1 MIRWQKYK
9 KYSETANKICI
20 FAEKAVLLLPKKGRL
35 NGIMPEIVLHYIWEK
50 CLWAG
55 YEQQTTDGKT
65 VEILSVGE
73 HNRDAGPDY
82 SHARVRID
90 GKEWIGNIEIHV
102 CSSDWTKHRHHLDK
116 AYDNIILHVVRT
128 ADKPVYNSQG
138 ELVPQ
143 CELNYPSDKDY
154 LSGLFA
160 AAQQMDSAVAR
171 IGCAEQLLHD
181 PQLLTEGWRKTLL
194 QKRMECKRASIT
206 RLLEITKGSW
216 EHALYISLARNFG
229 FHTNSVPFEELA
241 INTPLSYL
249 QKHRNS
255 LFQLT
260 ALLMGQAGL
269 IGDALDLQKEYVFL
283 RAKFG
288 LTPLDASV
296 WKHARMRPQNNPEL
310 RIRQF
315 AQLIY
320 QSENLLSKI
329 LDTDDLKQLES
340 LFLVDKMGKSS
351 IDILLI
357 NTVIPYKYAYAL
369 SRHNTA
375 QAEQALRL
383 MEKIAPEN
391 NTIVRQWR
399 VLGQEVKNAADT
411 QALLHLYQ
419 NYCQHHECI
428 NCEVGY
434 KIFENRQL
442 TLF

>member
-1 MIRWQKYK
+1 
-9 KYSETANKICI
+9 
-20 FAEKAVLLLPKKGRL
+20 
-35 NGIMPEIVLHYIWEK
+35 MPEIVLHYIWEH

-55 YEQQTTDGKT
+55 FEQYTTDGKK
-65 VEILSVGE
+65 VDILSVGE

-82 SHARVRID
+82 SHARIRID
-90 GKEWIGNIEIHV
+90 GKEWVGNIEIHV
-102 CSSDWTKHRHHLDK
+102 CSSDWTKHHHHLDK

-128 ADKPVYNSQG
+128 ADKPIYNSKG

-154 LSGLFA
+154 LSALFES
-160 AAQQMDSAVAR
+160 AQRMDSAIAR

-181 PQLLTEGWRKTLL
+181 PRLLTEGWRKTLL
-194 QKRMECKRASIT
+194 CKRLECKRASIT

-241 INTPLSYL
+241 INTPLSCL

-260 ALLMGQAGL
+260 ALLLGQAGL
-269 IGDALDLQKEYVFL
+269 VQEPELQKEYDFL
-283 RAKFG
+283 RVKFG
-288 LTPLDASV
+288 LTPLEGSI
-296 WKHARMRPQNNPEL
+296 WKHARLRPQNSPEL

-315 AQLIY
+315 AQLMH

-329 LDTDDLKQLES
+329 LDTDDLKELEV
-340 LFLVDKMGKSS
+340 LFAVPQMGKSS
-351 IDILLI
+351 VDILLI

-369 SRHNTA
+369 HQNNPVK
-375 QAEQALRL
+375 AEQALRL
-383 MEKIAPEN
+383 MEKIPAEN

>member
-1 MIRWQKYK
+1 
-9 KYSETANKICI
+9 
-20 FAEKAVLLLPKKGRL
+20 
-35 NGIMPEIVLHYIWEK
+35 MPEIVLHYIWER

-55 YEQQTTDGKT
+55 FEQKTTDGKS

-90 GKEWIGNIEIHV
+90 GKEWVGNIEIHV
-102 CSSDWTKHRHHLDK
+102 CSSDWTKHRHHLDS
-116 AYDNIILHVVRT
+116 AYDNVILHVVRT
-128 ADKPVYNSQG
+128 ADKPVWNSKG

-143 CELNYPSDKDY
+143 CELNYASEKDY

-160 AAQQMDSAVAR
+160 AAQQMDSAVGR
-171 IGCAEQLLHD
+171 IGCAEQLLHE
-181 PQLLTEGWRKTLL
+181 PGLLTEGWRKTLL
-194 QKRMECKRASIT
+194 YKRLECKRASIE

-229 FHTNSVPFEELA
+229 FHTNSLPFEQLA

-249 QKHRNS
+249 QKHRNN

-260 ALLMGQAGL
+260 AILLGQAGGL
-269 IGDALDLQKEYVFL
+269 EPSSLSHADEEKQSLAKEYAFMQ
-283 RAKFG
+283 AKFG
-288 LTPLDASV
+288 LTPMDPSV
-296 WKHARMRPQNNPEL
+296 WKHSKLRPQNSPEL

-315 AQLIY
+315 AQLLY

-329 LDTDDLKQLES
+329 LDTDDLKELEA
-340 LFLVDKMGKSS
+340 LFAVPQMGKSS

-357 NTVIPYKYAYAL
+357 NTVLPYKYAYAKHRN
-369 SRHNTA
+369 STFDA
-375 QAEQALRL
+375 YSL
-383 MEKIAPEN
+383 MAKIPAEN

-399 VLGQEVKNAADT
+399 VLGQEIHNAADT

-434 KIFENRQL
+434 KIFQDKQL
-442 TLF
+442 KLF

>member
-1 MIRWQKYK
+1 
-9 KYSETANKICI
+9 
-20 FAEKAVLLLPKKGRL
+20 
-35 NGIMPEIVLHYIWEK
+35 MPEIVLHYIWEH

-55 YEQQTTDGKT
+55 FAQQTTDGRNI
-65 VEILSVGE
+65 EILSVGE

-82 SHARVRID
+82 SHARVLID

-102 CSSDWTKHRHHLDK
+102 NASDWVKHHHHLDK
-116 AYDNIILHVVRT
+116 AYDNVILHVVRT
-128 ADKPVYNSQG
+128 ADKPIYNSRG

-143 CELNYPSDKDY
+143 CELQYPSDKDY
-154 LSGLFA
+154 LSALFE
-160 AAQQMDSAVAR
+160 AAQRMDSAISR
-171 IGCAEQLLHD
+171 IGCAEQLIHD
-181 PQLLTEGWRKTLL
+181 PQLLTDGWRRTLL
-194 QKRMECKRASIT
+194 RKRLECKRASIT

-229 FHTNSVPFEELA
+229 FHTNSLPFEQLA
-241 INTPLSYL
+241 IHTPLSCL
-249 QKHRNS
+249 QKHRNN

-260 ALLMGQAGL
+260 ALLIGQAGL
-269 IGDALDLQKEYVFL
+269 IANSQEPIAKEYDFL
-283 RAKFG
+283 RTKFG
-288 LTPLDASV
+288 LTPLDAAI
-296 WKHARMRPQNNPEL
+296 WKHGKLRPQNSPEL

-315 AQLIY
+315 AQLLY

-329 LDTDDLKQLES
+329 LDTDDLKELET
-340 LFLVDKMGKSS
+340 LFAVDKMGRSS

-369 SRHNTA
+369 HKNNAA
-375 QAEQALRL
+375 QAEAVLSL
-383 MEKIAPEN
+383 MESIPAEN

-399 VLGQEVKNAADT
+399 VLGQSIRNAADT

-434 KIFENRQL
+434 QIFQEKQL
-442 TLF
+442 KLF

>member
-1 MIRWQKYK
+1 
-9 KYSETANKICI
+9 
-20 FAEKAVLLLPKKGRL
+20 
-35 NGIMPEIVLHYIWEK
+35 MPEIVLHYIWER

-55 YEQQTTDGKT
+55 FEQKTTDGKS

-82 SHARVRID
+82 SHARVKID
-90 GKEWIGNIEIHV
+90 GKEWVGNIEIHV
-102 CSSDWTKHRHHLDK
+102 CSSDWTKHRHHLDS
-116 AYDNIILHVVRT
+116 AYDNVILHVVRT
-128 ADKPVYNSQG
+128 ADKPVWNSKG

-143 CELNYPSDKDY
+143 CELNYPTDKDY

-160 AAQQMDSAVAR
+160 AAQQMDSAVGR
-171 IGCAEQLLHD
+171 IGCAEQLLHE
-181 PQLLTEGWRKTLL
+181 PGLLTEGWRKTLL
-194 QKRMECKRASIT
+194 YKRLECKRASIE

-229 FHTNSVPFEELA
+229 FHTNSLPFEQLA

-260 ALLMGQAGL
+260 AMLMGQAGL
-269 IGDALDLQKEYVFL
+269 IGEDKELQKEYTFMQ
-283 RAKFG
+283 AKFG
-288 LTPLDASV
+288 MTPMDASV
-296 WKHARMRPQNNPEL
+296 WKHGKLRPQNSPEL

-315 AQLIY
+315 AELLY
-320 QSENLLSKI
+320 RSENLLSKI
-329 LDTDDLKQLES
+329 LDTDDLKELEQL
-340 LFLVDKMGKSS
+340 FAVDKMGKSS

-357 NTVIPYKYAYAL
+357 NTVLPYKYAYAKHRN
-369 SRHNTA
+369 SMFDA
-375 QAEQALRL
+375 YSL
-383 MEKIAPEN
+383 MVKIPAEN
-391 NTIVRQWR
+391 NTIIRQWR

-434 KIFENRQL
+434 KIFQDRQL
-442 TLF
+442 KLF

>member
-1 MIRWQKYK
+1 
-9 KYSETANKICI
+9 
-20 FAEKAVLLLPKKGRL
+20 
-35 NGIMPEIVLHYIWEK
+35 MPEIILHYIWER

-55 YEQQTTDGKT
+55 YDQQTTDGRKI
-65 VEILSVGE
+65 EILSVGE

-82 SHARVRID
+82 SHARIRMD
-90 GKEWIGNIEIHV
+90 GKEWVGNIEIHV
-102 CSSDWTKHRHHLDK
+102 CSSDWIKHRHHLDK

-128 ADKPVYNSQG
+128 ADKPIYNSKG

-154 LSGLFA
+154 LSALFES
-160 AAQQMDSAVAR
+160 AQKMDSAIAR

-181 PQLLTEGWRKTLL
+181 PRLLTEGWRKTLL
-194 QKRMECKRASIT
+194 QKRLECKRASIT

-241 INTPLSYL
+241 INTPLSCL

-269 IGDALDLQKEYVFL
+269 INEPELQKEYDFL
-283 RAKFG
+283 RTKFS
-288 LTPLDASV
+288 LTPLDGSI
-296 WKHARMRPQNNPEL
+296 WKHARLRPQNSPEL

-315 AQLIY
+315 AQLLY
-320 QSENLLSKI
+320 KSEHLLSKI
-329 LDTDDLKQLES
+329 LDTDDLKELET
-340 LFLVDKMGKSS
+340 LFAVSQMGKASV
-351 IDILLI
+351 DILLI
-357 NTVIPYKYAYAL
+357 NTVIPYKYAYAM

-375 QAEQALRL
+375 QAEQTLKL
-383 MEKIAPEN
+383 MEKIPAEN

-419 NYCQHHECI
+419 NYCLHHECI

>member
-1 MIRWQKYK
+1 
-9 KYSETANKICI
+9 
-20 FAEKAVLLLPKKGRL
+20 
-35 NGIMPEIVLHYIWEK
+35 MPEIILHYIWER

-55 YEQQTTDGKT
+55 YDQQTTDGRKI
-65 VEILSVGE
+65 EILSVGE

-82 SHARVRID
+82 SHARIRMD
-90 GKEWIGNIEIHV
+90 GKEWVGNIEIHV
-102 CSSDWTKHRHHLDK
+102 CSSDWIKHRHHLDK

-128 ADKPVYNSQG
+128 ADKPIYNSKG

-143 CELNYPSDKDY
+143 CELNYPPDKDY
-154 LSGLFA
+154 LSALFES
-160 AAQQMDSAVAR
+160 AQKMDSAIAR

-194 QKRMECKRASIT
+194 QKRLECKRASIT

-241 INTPLSYL
+241 INTPLSCL

-269 IGDALDLQKEYVFL
+269 INEPELQKEYDFL
-283 RAKFG
+283 RTKFS
-288 LTPLDASV
+288 LTPLDGSI
-296 WKHARMRPQNNPEL
+296 WKHARLRPQNSPEL

-315 AQLIY
+315 AQLLY
-320 QSENLLSKI
+320 KSEHLLSKI
-329 LDTDDLKQLES
+329 LDTDDLKELET
-340 LFLVDKMGKSS
+340 LFAVSQMGKASV
-351 IDILLI
+351 DILLI
-357 NTVIPYKYAYAL
+357 NTVIPYKYAYAM

-375 QAEQALRL
+375 QAEQTLKL
-383 MEKIAPEN
+383 MEKIPAEN

>member
-1 MIRWQKYK
+1 
-9 KYSETANKICI
+9 
-20 FAEKAVLLLPKKGRL
+20 
-35 NGIMPEIVLHYIWEK
+35 MPEIILHYIWEH

-55 YEQQTTDGKT
+55 YEQRTTDGKS

-82 SHARVRID
+82 SHARIRID
-90 GKEWIGNIEIHV
+90 GHEWVGNIEIHV
-102 CSSDWTKHRHHLDK
+102 CSSDWIKHRHQLDK

-128 ADKPVYNSQG
+128 ADKPIYNSKG

-154 LSGLFA
+154 LSALFES
-160 AAQQMDSAVAR
+160 AQKMDSAIAR

-181 PQLLTEGWRKTLL
+181 PRLLTEGWRKTLL
-194 QKRMECKRASIT
+194 RKRLECKRASIT

-216 EHALYISLARNFG
+216 EHALYISMARNFG

-241 INTPLSYL
+241 INTPLSCL

-260 ALLMGQAGL
+260 ALLLGQAGL
-269 IGDALDLQKEYVFL
+269 INEPELQKEYDFL
-283 RAKFG
+283 RVKFG
-288 LTPLDASV
+288 LTPLEGSI
-296 WKHARMRPQNNPEL
+296 WKHARLRPQNSPEL

-315 AQLIY
+315 AQLIH

-329 LDTDDLKQLES
+329 LDTDDLKELEV
-340 LFLVDKMGKSS
+340 LFAVPQIGKSS
-351 IDILLI
+351 VDILLI

-369 SRHNTA
+369 HQNNPVK
-375 QAEQALRL
+375 AEQVLRL
-383 MEKIAPEN
+383 MEKIPAEN

>member
-1 MIRWQKYK
+1 
-9 KYSETANKICI
+9 
-20 FAEKAVLLLPKKGRL
+20 
-35 NGIMPEIVLHYIWEK
+35 MPEIVLHYIWEH

-55 YEQQTTDGKT
+55 FDQYTTDGKK

-82 SHARVRID
+82 SHARIRID
-90 GKEWIGNIEIHV
+90 GHEWVGNIEIHV
-102 CSSDWTKHRHHLDK
+102 CASDWTKHHHHLDK

-128 ADKPVYNSQG
+128 ADKPIYNSKG

-143 CELNYPSDKDY
+143 CELNYPGDKDY
-154 LSGLFA
+154 LSALFES
-160 AAQQMDSAVAR
+160 AQRMDSAIAR

-181 PQLLTEGWRKTLL
+181 PRLLTEGWRKTLL
-194 QKRMECKRASIT
+194 CKRLECKRASIT

-241 INTPLSYL
+241 INTPLSCL

-260 ALLMGQAGL
+260 ALLLGQAGL
-269 IGDALDLQKEYVFL
+269 VQEPELQKEYDFL
-283 RAKFG
+283 RIKFG
-288 LTPLDASV
+288 LTPLEGSI
-296 WKHARMRPQNNPEL
+296 WKHARLRPQNSPEL

-315 AQLIY
+315 AQLMH

-329 LDTDDLKQLES
+329 LDTDDLKELEV
-340 LFLVDKMGKSS
+340 LFAVPQMGKSS
-351 IDILLI
+351 VDILLI

-369 SRHNTA
+369 HQNNPVK
-375 QAEQALRL
+375 AEQALRL
-383 MEKIAPEN
+383 MEKIPAEN

>member
-1 MIRWQKYK
+1 
-9 KYSETANKICI
+9 
-20 FAEKAVLLLPKKGRL
+20 
-35 NGIMPEIVLHYIWEK
+35 MPEIILHYIWEK

-55 YEQQTTDGKT
+55 FEQFTTDGKK

-82 SHARVRID
+82 SHARIRID
-90 GKEWIGNIEIHV
+90 GHEWVGNIEIHV
-102 CSSDWTKHRHHLDK
+102 CASDWTKHHHHLDK

-128 ADKPVYNSQG
+128 ADKPIYNSKG

-154 LSGLFA
+154 LSALFES
-160 AAQQMDSAVAR
+160 AQRMDSAIAR

-181 PQLLTEGWRKTLL
+181 PRLLTEGWRKTLL
-194 QKRMECKRASIT
+194 CKRLECKRASIT

-241 INTPLSYL
+241 INTPLSCL

-260 ALLMGQAGL
+260 ALLLGQAGL
-269 IGDALDLQKEYVFL
+269 VQEPELQKEYDFL
-283 RAKFG
+283 RVKFG
-288 LTPLDASV
+288 LTPLEGSI
-296 WKHARMRPQNNPEL
+296 WKHARLRPQNSPEL

-315 AQLIY
+315 AQLMH

-329 LDTDDLKQLES
+329 LDTDDLKELEM
-340 LFLVDKMGKSS
+340 LFAVPQMGKSS
-351 IDILLI
+351 VDILLI

-369 SRHNTA
+369 HQNNPVK
-375 QAEQALRL
+375 AEQALRL
-383 MEKIAPEN
+383 MEKIPAEN

>member
-1 MIRWQKYK
+1 
-9 KYSETANKICI
+9 
-20 FAEKAVLLLPKKGRL
+20 
-35 NGIMPEIVLHYIWEK
+35 MPEIVLHYIWEH

-55 YEQQTTDGKT
+55 FEQYTTDGKK

-82 SHARVRID
+82 SHARIRID
-90 GKEWIGNIEIHV
+90 GHEWVGNIEIHV
-102 CSSDWTKHRHHLDK
+102 CSSDWTKHHHHLDK

-128 ADKPVYNSQG
+128 ADKPIYNSKG

-154 LSGLFA
+154 LSALFES
-160 AAQQMDSAVAR
+160 AQRMDSAIAR

-181 PQLLTEGWRKTLL
+181 PRLLTEGWRKTLL
-194 QKRMECKRASIT
+194 CKRLECKRASIT

-241 INTPLSYL
+241 INTPLSCL

-260 ALLMGQAGL
+260 ALLLGQAGL
-269 IGDALDLQKEYVFL
+269 VQEPELQKEYDFL
-283 RAKFG
+283 RVKFG
-288 LTPLDASV
+288 LTPLEGSI
-296 WKHARMRPQNNPEL
+296 WKHARLRPQNSPEL

-315 AQLIY
+315 AQLMH

-329 LDTDDLKQLES
+329 LDTDDLKELEM
-340 LFLVDKMGKSS
+340 LFAVPQIGKSS
-351 IDILLI
+351 VDILLI

-369 SRHNTA
+369 HQNNPVK
-375 QAEQALRL
+375 AEQAMRL
-383 MEKIAPEN
+383 MEKIPAEN

>member
-1 MIRWQKYK
+1 
-9 KYSETANKICI
+9 
-20 FAEKAVLLLPKKGRL
+20 
-35 NGIMPEIVLHYIWEK
+35 MPEIVLHYIWEH

-55 YEQQTTDGKT
+55 FEQYTTDGKK

-82 SHARVRID
+82 SHARIRID
-90 GKEWIGNIEIHV
+90 GHEWVGNIEIHV
-102 CSSDWTKHRHHLDK
+102 CASDWTKHHHHLDK

-128 ADKPVYNSQG
+128 ADKPIYNSKG

-154 LSGLFA
+154 LSALFES
-160 AAQQMDSAVAR
+160 AQRMDSAIAR

-181 PQLLTEGWRKTLL
+181 PRLLTEGWRKTLL
-194 QKRMECKRASIT
+194 CKRLECKRASIT

-241 INTPLSYL
+241 INTPLSCL

-260 ALLMGQAGL
+260 ALLLGQAGL
-269 IGDALDLQKEYVFL
+269 VQEPELQKEYDFL
-283 RAKFG
+283 RVKFG
-288 LTPLDASV
+288 LTPMEGSI
-296 WKHARMRPQNNPEL
+296 WKHARLRPQNSPEL

-315 AQLIY
+315 AQFMH

-329 LDTDDLKQLES
+329 LDTDDLKELEV
-340 LFLVDKMGKSS
+340 LFAVPQMGKSS
-351 IDILLI
+351 VDILLI

-369 SRHNTA
+369 HQNNPVK
-375 QAEQALRL
+375 AEQAMRL
-383 MEKIAPEN
+383 MEKIPAEN

>member
-1 MIRWQKYK
+1 
-9 KYSETANKICI
+9 
-20 FAEKAVLLLPKKGRL
+20 
-35 NGIMPEIVLHYIWEK
+35 MPEIVLHYIWEH

-55 YEQQTTDGKT
+55 MAQKTTDGRT

-90 GKEWIGNIEIHV
+90 GREWIGNIEIHV
-102 CSSDWTKHRHHLDK
+102 CSSDWIKHRHHLDK
-116 AYDNIILHVVRT
+116 TYDNVILHVVRT
-128 ADKPVYNSQG
+128 ADKPVYNSRG
-138 ELVPQ
+138 ELVTQ
-143 CELNYPSDKDY
+143 CELQYPGDKDY
-154 LSGLFA
+154 LTGLFA

-171 IGCAEQLLHD
+171 IGCAEQLLKD
-181 PQLLTEGWRKTLL
+181 PALLTEGWRKTLL
-194 QKRMECKRASIT
+194 RKRLECKRASIM

-229 FHTNSVPFEELA
+229 FHTNSLPFEQLA

-260 ALLMGQAGL
+260 ALLMGQASL
-269 IGDALDLQKEYVFL
+269 IDEPAMQKEYDFL
-283 RAKFG
+283 RIKFN
-288 LTPLDASV
+288 LTPMDGSV
-296 WKHARMRPQNNPEL
+296 WKHGRLRPQNSPEL

-315 AQLIY
+315 AQLLY
-320 QSENLLSKI
+320 QSENLFSKI
-329 LDTDDLKQLES
+329 LDTSDLKDLEQL
-340 LFLVDKMGKSS
+340 FMVDKMGKSS

-369 SRHNTA
+369 YKNNP
-375 QAEQALRL
+375 AEAEEAMKL
-383 MEKIAPEN
+383 MEHIAPEN
-391 NTIVRQWR
+391 NTIIRQWR
-399 VLGQEVKNAADT
+399 VLGQAIRNAADT

-428 NCEVGY
+428 NCEVGAV
-434 KIFENRQL
+434 IFRDRQL
-442 TLF
+442 KLF

>member
-1 MIRWQKYK
+1 
-9 KYSETANKICI
+9 
-20 FAEKAVLLLPKKGRL
+20 
-35 NGIMPEIVLHYIWEK
+35 MPEIVLHYIWEH

-55 YEQQTTDGKT
+55 MAQQTTDGRV

-90 GKEWIGNIEIHV
+90 GKEWVGNIEIHV
-102 CSSDWTKHRHHLDK
+102 CASDWIKHRHHLDK
-116 AYDNIILHVVRT
+116 AYDNVILHVVRT
-128 ADKPVYNSQG
+128 ADKPVYNSRG

-143 CELNYPSDKDY
+143 CELQYPVDRDY
-154 LSGLFA
+154 LTGLFA

-181 PQLLTEGWRKTLL
+181 PGLLTEGWRNTLL
-194 QKRMECKRASIT
+194 RKRLECKRASIM

-229 FHTNSVPFEELA
+229 FHTNSLPFEQLA

-269 IGDALDLQKEYVFL
+269 LTNERVNELTNEGIRDLAKEYDFL
-283 RAKFG
+283 RIKFN
-288 LTPLDASV
+288 LTPMDGSV
-296 WKHARMRPQNNPEL
+296 WKHGRLRPQNSPEL

-315 AQLIY
+315 AQLLY
-320 QSENLLSKI
+320 QSENLFSKI
-329 LDTDDLKQLES
+329 LDTDDWKALAS
-340 LFLVDKMGKSS
+340 LFEITSERPSCSGSKPVGKSS

-369 SRHNTA
+369 YKNHP
-375 QAEQALRL
+375 AEAEAALVL
-383 MEKIAPEN
+383 MEHIAPEN
-391 NTIVRQWR
+391 NTIIRQWR
-399 VLGQEVKNAADT
+399 VLGQEVRNAADT

-428 NCEVGY
+428 NCEVGHA
-434 KIFENRQL
+434 IFKDRQL
-442 TLF
+442 RLF

>member
-1 MIRWQKYK
+1 MAQR
-9 KYSETANKICI
+9 
-20 FAEKAVLLLPKKGRL
+20 
-35 NGIMPEIVLHYIWEK
+35 
-50 CLWAG
+50 
-55 YEQQTTDGKT
+55 TTDGRK

-82 SHARVRID
+82 SHARVLID
-90 GKEWIGNIEIHV
+90 DKEWVGNIEIHV
-102 CSSDWTKHRHHLDK
+102 SSSDWVKHRHHLDK
-116 AYDNIILHVVRT
+116 AYDNVILHVVRT
-128 ADKPVYNSQG
+128 ADKPVYNTRG

-143 CELNYPSDKDY
+143 CELQYPGDTDY

-171 IGCAEQLLHD
+171 IGCAEQLLKD
-181 PQLLTEGWRKTLL
+181 PALLSDGWRKTLL
-194 QKRMECKRASIT
+194 RKRLECKRASIM

-229 FHTNSVPFEELA
+229 FHTNSLPFEQLA

-269 IGDALDLQKEYVFL
+269 IDEQTMQKEYDFL
-283 RAKFG
+283 RIKFN
-288 LTPLDASV
+288 LTPMDSTI
-296 WKHARMRPQNNPEL
+296 WKHARLRPQNSPEL

-315 AQLIY
+315 AQLLY

-329 LDTDDLKQLES
+329 LDTDDLNSLHQL
-340 LFLVDKMGKSS
+340 FAVDKMGGSS

-369 SRHNTA
+369 HRNNPLE
-375 QAEQALRL
+375 AEQAMAL
-383 MEKIAPEN
+383 MELIAPEN
-391 NTIVRQWR
+391 NTIIRQWR
-399 VLGQEVKNAADT
+399 VLGQAVRNAADT

-434 KIFENRQL
+434 AIFNDRQL
-442 TLF
+442 KLF

>member
-1 MIRWQKYK
+1 
-9 KYSETANKICI
+9 
-20 FAEKAVLLLPKKGRL
+20 
-35 NGIMPEIVLHYIWEK
+35 MPEIILHYIWEH

-55 YEQQTTDGKT
+55 FEQQTTDGRK

-82 SHARVRID
+82 SHARIKID
-90 GKEWIGNIEIHV
+90 GKEWVGNIEIHV
-102 CSSDWTKHRHHLDK
+102 FSSDWVKHHHHLDK
-116 AYDNIILHVVRT
+116 AYDNVILHVVRT
-128 ADKPVYNSQG
+128 ADKPIYNSRG
-138 ELVPQ
+138 ELIPQ
-143 CELNYPSDKDY
+143 CELQYPSDKDY
-154 LSGLFA
+154 LSGLFE
-160 AAQQMDSAVAR
+160 AAQQMDSAISR
-171 IGCAEQLLHD
+171 IGCAEQLIHEPGLM
-181 PQLLTEGWRKTLL
+181 TEGWRRTLL
-194 QKRMECKRASIT
+194 RKRFECKRASIE

-229 FHTNSVPFEELA
+229 FHTNSLPFEQLA

-260 ALLMGQAGL
+260 ALLLGQAGL
-269 IGDALDLQKEYVFL
+269 IDDPAMLKEYEFL
-283 RAKFG
+283 RTKFS
-288 LTPLDASV
+288 LTPMDSSV
-296 WKHARMRPQNNPEL
+296 WKHSKMRPQNSPEL

-315 AQLIY
+315 AQLLY

-329 LDTDDLKQLES
+329 LDTNDLKELIP
-340 LFLVDKMGKSS
+340 LFLVDKMGRSS

-357 NTVIPYKYAYAL
+357 NTVLPYKYAYAL
-369 SRHNTA
+369 HRNDNK
-375 QAEQALRL
+375 QAETAMML
-383 MEKIAPEN
+383 MEHIPAEN

-399 VLGQEVKNAADT
+399 VLSQQIKNAADT

-434 KIFENRQL
+434 KIFQDKQL
-442 TLF
+442 KLF

>member
-1 MIRWQKYK
+1 M
-9 KYSETANKICI
+9 A
-20 FAEKAVLLLPKKGRL
+20 
-35 NGIMPEIVLHYIWEK
+35 
-50 CLWAG
+50 
-55 YEQQTTDGKT
+55 QQTTDGRK
-65 VEILSVGE
+65 VEILSVGS

-82 SHARVRID
+82 SHARVLID
-90 GKEWIGNIEIHV
+90 GKEWVGNIEIHV
-102 CSSDWTKHRHHLDK
+102 SSSDWVKHRHHLDK
-116 AYDNIILHVVRT
+116 AYDNVILHVVRT
-128 ADKPVYNSQG
+128 ADKPVYNTRG

-143 CELNYPSDKDY
+143 CELQYPGDTDY

-171 IGCAEQLLHD
+171 IGCAEQLLKD
-181 PQLLTEGWRKTLL
+181 PALLSDGWRKTLL
-194 QKRMECKRASIT
+194 RKRLECKRASIM

-229 FHTNSVPFEELA
+229 FHTNSLPFEQLA

-255 LFQLT
+255 IFQLT

-269 IGDALDLQKEYVFL
+269 IDEPTMLKEYDFL
-283 RAKFG
+283 RIKFD
-288 LTPLDASV
+288 LTPMDSTI
-296 WKHARMRPQNNPEL
+296 WKHARLRPQNSPEL

-315 AQLIY
+315 AQLLY
-320 QSENLLSKI
+320 QSENLLCKI
-329 LDTDDLKQLES
+329 LDTDDLKDLEK
-340 LFLVDKMGKSS
+340 LFAVDKMGGSS

-369 SRHNTA
+369 HRNNPLE
-375 QAEQALRL
+375 AEQAMAL
-383 MEKIAPEN
+383 MERIAPEN
-391 NTIVRQWR
+391 NTIIRQWR
-399 VLGQEVKNAADT
+399 VLGQAVRNAADT

-434 KIFENRQL
+434 AIFNDRQL
-442 TLF
+442 KLF

>member
-1 MIRWQKYK
+1 M
-9 KYSETANKICI
+9 
-20 FAEKAVLLLPKKGRL
+20 
-35 NGIMPEIVLHYIWEK
+35 
-50 CLWAG
+50 
-55 YEQQTTDGKT
+55 
-65 VEILSVGE
+65 EILSVGE

-82 SHARVRID
+82 SHARIRID
-90 GKEWIGNIEIHV
+90 GHEWVGNIEIHV
-102 CSSDWTKHRHHLDK
+102 CASDWTKHHHHLDK

-128 ADKPVYNSQG
+128 ADKPIYNSKG

-154 LSGLFA
+154 LSALFES
-160 AAQQMDSAVAR
+160 AQRMDSAIAR

-181 PQLLTEGWRKTLL
+181 PRLLTEGWRKTLL
-194 QKRMECKRASIT
+194 CKRLECKRASIT

-241 INTPLSYL
+241 INTPLSCL

-260 ALLMGQAGL
+260 ALLLGQAGL
-269 IGDALDLQKEYVFL
+269 VQEPELQKEYDFL
-283 RAKFG
+283 RIKFG
-288 LTPLDASV
+288 LTPLEGSI
-296 WKHARMRPQNNPEL
+296 WKHARLRPQNSPEL

-315 AQLIY
+315 AQLMH

-329 LDTDDLKQLES
+329 LDTDDLKELEV
-340 LFLVDKMGKSS
+340 LFAVPQMGKSS
-351 IDILLI
+351 VDILLI

-369 SRHNTA
+369 HQNNPVK
-375 QAEQALRL
+375 AEQAMRL
-383 MEKIAPEN
+383 MEKIPAEN

>member
-1 MIRWQKYK
+1 
-9 KYSETANKICI
+9 
-20 FAEKAVLLLPKKGRL
+20 
-35 NGIMPEIVLHYIWEK
+35 MPEILLHYIWEH

-55 YEQQTTDGKT
+55 FEQQTTDGRS

-82 SHARVRID
+82 SHARVLID
-90 GKEWIGNIEIHV
+90 GKEWVGNIEIHV
-102 CSSDWTKHRHHLDK
+102 CSSDWLRHRHHLDS
-116 AYDNIILHVVRT
+116 AYDTVILHVVRT
-128 ADKPVYNSQG
+128 ADKPIYNSRG

-143 CELNYPSDKDY
+143 CELQYPSDKDY
-154 LSGLFA
+154 LSQLFE
-160 AAQQMDSAVAR
+160 AAQAMDSAFTR
-171 IGCAEQLLHD
+171 IGCAEQLVRD
-181 PQLLTEGWRKTLL
+181 PLLLTDGWRRTLL
-194 QKRMECKRASIT
+194 HKRLECKRASIE
-206 RLLEITKGSW
+206 RLLQITKGSW

-229 FHTNSVPFEELA
+229 FHTNSLPFEQLA

-269 IGDALDLQKEYVFL
+269 LDDDAALAKEYEFL
-283 RAKFG
+283 RTKFS
-288 LTPLDASV
+288 LTPMDGCI
-296 WKHARMRPQNNPEL
+296 WKHARLRPQNSPEL

-315 AQLIY
+315 AQLLY
-320 QSENLLSKI
+320 QSESLLSKI
-329 LDTDDLKQLES
+329 LDTNDLKELMA
-340 LFLVDKMGKSS
+340 LFAVDKMGRSS

-357 NTVIPYKYAYAL
+357 NTVIPYKYAYAMH
-369 SRHNTA
+369 RHD
-375 QAEQALRL
+375 QARANEAAAL
-383 MEKIAPEN
+383 MEHIAPEN

-399 VLGQEVKNAADT
+399 VLGQSIQNAADT

-434 KIFENRQL
+434 QIFQDRQL
-442 TLF
+442 RLF

>member
-1 MIRWQKYK
+1 
-9 KYSETANKICI
+9 
-20 FAEKAVLLLPKKGRL
+20 
-35 NGIMPEIVLHYIWEK
+35 MPEIVLHYIWEH

-55 YEQQTTDGKT
+55 FEQYTTDGKK

-82 SHARVRID
+82 SHARIRID
-90 GKEWIGNIEIHV
+90 GHEWVGNIEIHV
-102 CSSDWTKHRHHLDK
+102 CASDWTKHHHHLDK

-128 ADKPVYNSQG
+128 ADKPIYNSKG

-154 LSGLFA
+154 LSALFES
-160 AAQQMDSAVAR
+160 AQRMDSAIAR

-181 PQLLTEGWRKTLL
+181 PRLLTEGWRKTLL
-194 QKRMECKRASIT
+194 CKRLECKRASIT

-260 ALLMGQAGL
+260 ALLLGQAGL
-269 IGDALDLQKEYVFL
+269 VQEPELQKEYDFL
-283 RAKFG
+283 RVKFG
-288 LTPLDASV
+288 LTPLDGSI
-296 WKHARMRPQNNPEL
+296 WKHARLRPQNSPEL

-315 AQLIY
+315 AQLMH

-329 LDTDDLKQLES
+329 LDTDDLKELEV
-340 LFLVDKMGKSS
+340 LFAVPQMGKSS
-351 IDILLI
+351 VDILLI

-369 SRHNTA
+369 HQNNPVK
-375 QAEQALRL
+375 AEQALRL
-383 MEKIAPEN
+383 MEKIPAEN

>member
-1 MIRWQKYK
+1 
-9 KYSETANKICI
+9 
-20 FAEKAVLLLPKKGRL
+20 
-35 NGIMPEIVLHYIWEK
+35 MPEIVLHYIWEH

-55 YEQQTTDGKT
+55 MAQRTTDGRK

-82 SHARVRID
+82 SHARVLID
-90 GKEWIGNIEIHV
+90 DKEWVGNIEIHV
-102 CSSDWTKHRHHLDK
+102 SSSDWIKHHHHLDK
-116 AYDNIILHVVRT
+116 AYDNVILHVVRT
-128 ADKPVYNSQG
+128 ADKPVYNTRG

-143 CELNYPSDKDY
+143 CELQYPGDTDY

-160 AAQQMDSAVAR
+160 AAKQMDSAVAR

-181 PQLLTEGWRKTLL
+181 PGLLTDGWRMTLL
-194 QKRMECKRASIT
+194 RKRLECKRASIM

-229 FHTNSVPFEELA
+229 FHTNSLPFEQLA

-269 IGDALDLQKEYVFL
+269 IDEPTMQKEYDFL
-283 RAKFG
+283 RIKFD
-288 LTPLDASV
+288 LTPMDSTI
-296 WKHARMRPQNNPEL
+296 WKHARLRPQNSPEL

-315 AQLIY
+315 AQLLY

-329 LDTDDLKQLES
+329 LDSDDLNSLHQL
-340 LFLVDKMGKSS
+340 FAVDKMGGSS

-369 SRHNTA
+369 HRNNPLE
-375 QAEQALRL
+375 AEQAMAL
-383 MEKIAPEN
+383 MELIAPEN
-391 NTIVRQWR
+391 NTIIRQWR
-399 VLGQEVKNAADT
+399 VLGQAVRNAADT

-434 KIFENRQL
+434 AIFNDRQL
-442 TLF
+442 KLF

>member
-1 MIRWQKYK
+1 
-9 KYSETANKICI
+9 
-20 FAEKAVLLLPKKGRL
+20 
-35 NGIMPEIVLHYIWEK
+35 MPEIVLHYIWEH

-55 YEQQTTDGKT
+55 FEQYTTDGKK
-65 VEILSVGE
+65 VDILSVGE

-82 SHARVRID
+82 SHARIRID
-90 GKEWIGNIEIHV
+90 GHEWVGNIEIHV
-102 CSSDWTKHRHHLDK
+102 CASDWTKHHHHLDK

-128 ADKPVYNSQG
+128 ADKPIYNSKG

-154 LSGLFA
+154 LSALFES
-160 AAQQMDSAVAR
+160 AQRMDSAIAR

-181 PQLLTEGWRKTLL
+181 PRLLTEGWRKTLL
-194 QKRMECKRASIT
+194 CKRLECKRASIT

-241 INTPLSYL
+241 INTPLSCL

-260 ALLMGQAGL
+260 ALLLGQAGL
-269 IGDALDLQKEYVFL
+269 VQEPELQKEYDFL
-283 RAKFG
+283 RVKFG
-288 LTPLDASV
+288 LTPLDGSI
-296 WKHARMRPQNNPEL
+296 WKHARLRPQNSPEL

-315 AQLIY
+315 AQLMH

-329 LDTDDLKQLES
+329 LDTDDLKELEV
-340 LFLVDKMGKSS
+340 LFAVPQMGKSS
-351 IDILLI
+351 VDILLI

-369 SRHNTA
+369 HQNNPVK
-375 QAEQALRL
+375 AEQAMRL
-383 MEKIAPEN
+383 MEKIPAEN

>member
-1 MIRWQKYK
+1 
-9 KYSETANKICI
+9 
-20 FAEKAVLLLPKKGRL
+20 
-35 NGIMPEIVLHYIWEK
+35 MPEIVLHYIWER

-55 YEQQTTDGKT
+55 FDQQTTDGRK

-102 CSSDWTKHRHHLDK
+102 NASDWTKHHHHLDK
-116 AYDNIILHVVRT
+116 AYDNVILHVVRT
-128 ADKPVYNSQG
+128 ADKPIYNSRG
-138 ELVPQ
+138 ELIPQ
-143 CELNYPSDKDY
+143 CELQYPSDKDY
-154 LSGLFA
+154 LSALFE
-160 AAQQMDSAVAR
+160 AAQQMDSAIGR
-171 IGCAEQLLHD
+171 IGCSEQLIHD
-181 PQLLTEGWRKTLL
+181 PQLLTEGWRRTLL
-194 QKRMECKRASIT
+194 RKRLECKRASIT

-229 FHTNSVPFEELA
+229 FHTNSLSFEQLA

-260 ALLMGQAGL
+260 ALLLGQAGL
-269 IGDALDLQKEYVFL
+269 LEGLQVTGYGLQDLKKEYEFL
-283 RAKFG
+283 RTKFS
-288 LTPLDASV
+288 LSPMDPSI
-296 WKHARMRPQNNPEL
+296 WKHARMRPQNSPEL

-315 AQLIY
+315 AQLLY

-329 LDTDDLKQLES
+329 LDTDDLNELEA
-340 LFLVDKMGKSS
+340 LFTVDKMGRSS

-357 NTVIPYKYAYAL
+357 NTVIPYKYAYAI
-369 SRHNTA
+369 HKNKP
-375 QAEQALRL
+375 AEAEAVMAL
-383 MEKIAPEN
+383 MEHIPAEN
-391 NTIVRQWR
+391 NNIIRQWR
-399 VLGQEVKNAADT
+399 ILGQTIRNAADT

-434 KIFENRQL
+434 KIFQDRQL
-442 TLF
+442 KLF

>member
-1 MIRWQKYK
+1 
-9 KYSETANKICI
+9 
-20 FAEKAVLLLPKKGRL
+20 
-35 NGIMPEIVLHYIWEK
+35 MPEIVLHYIWER

-55 YEQQTTDGKT
+55 FEQRTTDGRS

-82 SHARVRID
+82 SHARVIID
-90 GKEWIGNIEIHV
+90 GKEWVGNIEIHV
-102 CSSDWTKHRHHLDK
+102 CSSDWVKHHHHLDK
-116 AYDNIILHVVRT
+116 AYDTVILHVVRT
-128 ADKPVYNSQG
+128 ADKPVYNSRG
-138 ELVPQ
+138 ELIPQ
-143 CELNYPSDKDY
+143 CELQYPSEKDY
-154 LSGLFA
+154 LSGLFE
-160 AAQQMDSAVAR
+160 AAQKMDSAIGR
-171 IGCAEQLLHD
+171 IGCAEQLIHEPELI
-181 PQLLTEGWRKTLL
+181 TEGWRKTLL
-194 QKRMECKRASIT
+194 HKRLECKRASIE

-229 FHTNSVPFEELA
+229 FHTNSLPFEQLA

-255 LFQLT
+255 LFQLI

-269 IGDALDLQKEYVFL
+269 LRNDEMKDIQKEYNFL
-283 RAKFG
+283 RTKFS
-288 LTPLDASV
+288 LTPMDKSV
-296 WKHARMRPQNNPEL
+296 WKHSKMRPQNSPEL

-315 AQLIY
+315 AQLLY

-329 LDTDDLKQLES
+329 LDTDDLKELRT
-340 LFLVDKMGKSS
+340 LFTVDKMGSSS

-357 NTVIPYKYAYAL
+357 NTVIPYKYAYAVHR
-369 SRHNTA
+369 SMESDHSQYA
-375 QAEQALRL
+375 DQIMAL
-383 MEKIAPEN
+383 MELIPAEN

-399 VLGQEVKNAADT
+399 VLGQKIHNAADT

-434 KIFENRQL
+434 KIFQDKQL
-442 TLF
+442 KLF